1 MIDEFRAAFQELI
14 DASVATDTR
23 RFPPAVHKVYTL
35 ASQVPAEEREL
46 ALEALVPLLGGAHA
60 TPGAT
65 ADLTVVAGAMVEMG
79 TPPGETGVA
88 VLRRLRTMGQG
99 ATVFL
104 RAWQQSGNGAPPD
117 PEEVTSATEQQVAAE
132 LGDTAPQAAVCWW
145 TIRRHGLAAKTML
158 SDSGVR
164 AAVRADPE
172 LHAELTTLAGQLGW
186 ALWEFEDVSALLR
199 IAQAVNATVLDR
211 ASGRGFQVRFDGI
224 SDNYQ
229 LQTLLADALV
239 GQQGQGLA
247 GHRPDERWSAAYR
260 GSATDPEAPTVRGW
274 WKLTAADGSA
284 VADEDAPADI
294 PTLDGERVLVLDEPD
309 LTRTW
314 TAGRQY
320 PQVTASLE
328 VSHELSPHEA
338 AQWWQRVAGQST
350 TTSQNEPVAPAEEA
364 PAEEDEDP
372 TEAPEEPARTA
383 GAPTEEFPVVTHLDS
398 DDDTNPDTSHHAAD
412 DGEDTSAPAPGAR
425 HLPPL
430 PPGVS
435 DSSGWGPTWL

>member
-60 TPGAT
+60 TPGVT

-79 TPPGETGVA
+79 TPPGETGLA

-158 SDSGVR
+158 SDGSVR
-164 AAVRADPE
+164 AAVRAAPE
-172 LHAELTTLAGQLGW
+172 LVSELTTLADQLGP

-199 IAQAVNATVLDR
+199 ITQAVNATVLDR
-211 ASGRGFQVRFDGI
+211 TSGRGFQVHFDGV

-229 LQTLLADALV
+229 LQTLLAAALV
-239 GQQGQGLA
+239 GEQGQGLA

-260 GSATDPEAPTVRGW
+260 DSTTDPEAPTVQGW
-274 WKLTAADGSA
+274 WNLTTGDGSK
-284 VADEDAPADI
+284 VADEDTPADI

-309 LTRTW
+309 IARTW

-328 VSHELSPHEA
+328 VSHELSAHEA
-338 AQWWQRVAGQST
+338 ALWWQRVAGDAPT
-350 TTSQNEPVAPAEEA
+350 TGRDEPAGTDAE
-364 PAEEDEDP
+364 
-372 TEAPEEPARTA
+372 TIQAPEEPAQPTA
-383 GAPTEEFPVVTHLDS
+383 APTEAFPVVTPAESEGGANFEAAHDGEDDS
-398 DDDTNPDTSHHAAD
+398 
-412 DGEDTSAPAPGAR
+412 EDTSAPAPGAR